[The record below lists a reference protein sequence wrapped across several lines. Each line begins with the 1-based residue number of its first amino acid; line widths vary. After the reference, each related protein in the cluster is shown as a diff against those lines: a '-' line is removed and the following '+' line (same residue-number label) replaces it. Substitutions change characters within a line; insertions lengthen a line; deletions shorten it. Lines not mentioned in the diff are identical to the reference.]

1 MRVYRSLCTYFII
14 MVLSF
19 GYVHQRVEIIKA
31 GYSREE
37 NRRQL
42 SRLVDQNS
50 KLMYNLSKLESPRNL
65 LSSIDS
71 GRIVFAGQRS
81 QQRGS
86 YVLARRDHANVEFVD
101 GFIGRVMDVF
111 TEKAEAKSRK

>member
-1 MRVYRSLCTYFII
+1 MRVYRSLFTYFVIT
-14 MVLSF
+14 VLAF

-31 GYSREE
+31 GYSLQA
-37 NRRQL
+37 NRKQL
-42 SRLVDQNS
+42 SHLVDRNS
-50 KLMYNLSKLESPRNL
+50 KLMYNLSKLESPRSL
-65 LSSIDS
+65 LSSLDS
-71 GRIVFAGQRS
+71 ARIVFAGQRL